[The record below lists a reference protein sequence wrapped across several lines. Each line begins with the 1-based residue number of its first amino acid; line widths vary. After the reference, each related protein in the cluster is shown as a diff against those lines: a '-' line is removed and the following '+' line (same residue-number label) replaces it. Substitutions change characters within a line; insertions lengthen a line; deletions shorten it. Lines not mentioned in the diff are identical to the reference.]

1 MKTIAGRLLQHMVV
15 TCGVLALAL
24 TLAGMAV
31 AQEYPARPVRI
42 IVMASPGSS
51 GDVATRLL
59 APEMSKILGQPLVLE
74 NMLGASGLVACRY
87 VAKSAADGY
96 TVLSMASTVLTAPV
110 FMKDVGMDFQKD
122 LAPITVMADGHL
134 LLFTPTAM
142 PWRNFNEMI
151 AYAKANPGKLNTGVP
166 SLQDGT
172 YLFLQA
178 IRQKFGITL
187 VDVPYKGA
195 AAAYTQAIM
204 VNEVQMALGG
214 AAAANAGIA
223 NKTIQV
229 VAVSGNRRALAFPD
243 APTMEELGVQGVDNT
258 LLGLSAPGGTP
269 SAILDK
275 LNAAAVRAL
284 QAPDMKERIFKSTGF
299 DVVASSRAE
308 FAQML
313 ATRLQR
319 NAQIAA
325 LAGIK
330 PE

>member
-1 MKTIAGRLLQHMVV
+1 MKSIASRIIP
-15 TCGVLALAL
+15 LALAL
-24 TLAGMAV
+24 FVSALAV
-31 AQEYPARPVRI
+31 AQEYPTRPVRI
-42 IVMASPGSS
+42 VIMASPGSS
-51 GDVATRLL
+51 GDVATRLM
-59 APEMSKILGQPLVLE
+59 APEMSKLLGQPLVME

-87 VAKSAADGY
+87 VAKAAPDGY
-96 TVLSMASTVLTAPV
+96 TILSMASTVLTAPV

-134 LLFTPTAM
+134 LLFTTTAL
-142 PWRNFNEMI
+142 PWKNFNEMI

-178 IRQKFGITL
+178 IRQKFGVTL

-195 AAAYTQAIM
+195 AAAYSQAVM

-223 NKTIQV
+223 NKSIQV
-229 VAVSGNRRALAFPD
+229 VAVSGNRRAAAFPD

-258 LLGLSAPGGTP
+258 LLSLSAPAGTP
-269 SAILDK
+269 AAILDR

-284 QAPDMKERIFKSTGF
+284 QSPEMKERIVKSTGF
-299 DVVASSRAE
+299 DVVANSRAE
-308 FAQML
+308 FAQAL

-319 NAQIAA
+319 NAQIAV

>member
-1 MKTIAGRLLQHMVV
+1 MMIAAGTFLRRIVTVTAGMVA
-15 TCGVLALAL
+15 VLAGTAL
-24 TLAGMAV
+24 
-31 AQEYPARPVRI
+31 AQEYPARPIRMI
-42 IVMASPGSS
+42 IMASPGSS
-51 GDVATRLL
+51 GDVTTRLV
-59 APEMSKILGQPLVLE
+59 APEMARILGQPMVLE

-87 VAKSAADGY
+87 VAKAAPDGY
-96 TVLSMASTVLTAPV
+96 TLLSMASTVLTAPV
-110 FMKDVGMDFQKD
+110 FMKDVGMDFAKD
-122 LAPITVMADGHL
+122 LAPITVMAEGHL
-134 LLFTPTAM
+134 LLFTPTAA
-142 PWRNFNEMI
+142 PWKNFNDMV
-151 AYAKANPGKLNTGVP
+151 AYARANPGKLNTGVP

-178 IRQKFGITL
+178 IRQKFGMSL

-195 AAAYTQAIM
+195 AAAYSQAIM
-204 VNEVQMALGG
+204 VNEVQLALGG
-214 AAAANAGIA
+214 AAVVNAGVA
-223 NKTIQV
+223 NKTAQV
-229 VAVSGNRRALAFPD
+229 IAVSGNRRSPAFPD

-258 LLGLSAPGGTP
+258 LLSLSAPGATASP
-269 SAILDK
+269 ILDK

-284 QAPDMKERIFKSTGF
+284 QAPDMKERLFKSTGF
-299 DVVASSRAE
+299 DVAATGRAE